1 MKTPLIT
8 VEPEDNLDN
17 AFITE
22 RIVRQR
28 RGVKTERR
36 FLFTTHNVNI
46 PVFGDAEWIGIFS
59 VSDART
65 QMPVEAQGFID
76 VPAICERAA
85 GILEGDLGRRSPGAK
100 ETYGF

>member
-36 FLFTTHNVNI
+36 FLFTTQI
-46 PVFGDAEWIGIFS
+46 
-59 VSDART
+59 
-65 QMPVEAQGFID
+65 
-76 VPAICERAA
+76 
-85 GILEGDLGRRSPGAK
+85 
-100 ETYGF
+100 